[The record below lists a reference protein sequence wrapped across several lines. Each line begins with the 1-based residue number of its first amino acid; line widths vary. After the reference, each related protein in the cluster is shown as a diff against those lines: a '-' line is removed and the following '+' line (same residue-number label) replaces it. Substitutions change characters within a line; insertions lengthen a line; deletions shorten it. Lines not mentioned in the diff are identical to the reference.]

1 LPRQFQAVNFIQGLL
16 VEGRRYDLAQ
26 MNRPRQLPE
35 HERLETLR
43 RYNILDTPPD
53 RALDEL
59 TFLASQICETPIA
72 LISLIDENRQWF
84 KSKVGLD
91 AMFSARRQSFC
102 AHALNQQNALL
113 VVPDAAKDDRFS
125 SNPMVMGEP
134 GIRFYAGAP
143 LVAPNN
149 ATLGTLC
156 VIDRA
161 PRELVPAQEKSLQAL
176 ARQVVSH
183 LESQYHLGVLKHSEK
198 TLKSAFDRAAIGMAL
213 VSLEG
218 RWLKVNDALSELLGY
233 TSEEFQGKTFQEL
246 THPDDLEADLEKMKD
261 LVEGKISG
269 YRMKKRYFHKQGNM
283 VWGELSVSLV
293 KDEHGLPLYFS
304 SQVQDITEL
313 KEALAV
319 QEKLAAKALATERAK
334 SDFLAIMSHEIRTPM
349 NGVIGMAAVLAES
362 NLDEAQRDCVET
374 ITTSGEA
381 LLAVI
386 NGILDFSK
394 IESGKMTLERKKFSL
409 QKCVE
414 ESLGIFGEQI
424 RAKGLEA
431 VFLIAPDVPQDLMG
445 DPLRLRQILI
455 NLLGNAVKFTSKGEI
470 VINVE
475 VQEKSDQEYRLLFSV
490 ADTGIGI
497 SAEGQIKLFEAFQQ
511 VDTSTT
517 RKYGGSGLGLTIC
530 KKLTTLM
537 GGEMGVESVVGQ
549 GSTFSFILPMTSAS
563 EPMGSPPMARTTG
576 LLRIPTILIVD
587 SNVASR
593 KALES
598 QIRNWR
604 MVGTCASTGKE
615 ALEHLTGRS
624 FDLVIVDERLSDY
637 GAVDLAQAV
646 TAIRQIPLV
655 LLTSESVVQ
664 GQGLFQGQ
672 LRKPLKGSQLF
683 SAIAKITGAVEA
695 PAPVSEKIFEANLAE
710 AHPLR
715 ILLAEDNF
723 INQKVVLKMLAGF
736 GFHADVASNGQDALQ
751 AALGTAYDL
760 ILMDIQMPEMDGIQA
775 ATLIRAEQK
784 AASPAIIALTAE
796 ALENDEQR
804 FLSNG
809 FDGYLSKPLQ
819 VSKLKSVLLGTS
831 RRPSG

>member
-1 LPRQFQAVNFIQGLL
+1 
-16 VEGRRYDLAQ
+16 
-26 MNRPRQLPE
+26 MNRPTQLPE

-53 RALDEL
+53 RTLDEL

-72 LISLIDENRQWF
+72 LIALIDENRQWF

-102 AHALNQQNALL
+102 EHALNQHGALL

-125 SNPMVMGEP
+125 SNPLVLGEP
-134 GIRFYAGAP
+134 HIRFYAGAS

-156 VIDRA
+156 VIDRV
-161 PRELVPAQEKSLQAL
+161 PRELIPAQEKSLQAL
-176 ARQVVSH
+176 ARQVVGH
-183 LESQYHLGVLKHSEK
+183 LESQYHLGVLKYSEK
-198 TLKSAFDRAAIGMAL
+198 TLKSAFDFAAIGMAL

-218 RWLKVNDALSELLGY
+218 RWLKVNDALSALLGY

-246 THPDDLEADLEKMKD
+246 THPDDLQADLNQVKNLID
-261 LVEGKISG
+261 GKIG
-269 YRMKKRYFHKQGNM
+269 AYRMKKRYIHKQGNV
-283 VWGELSVSLV
+283 VWAELSVSLV
-293 KDEHGLPLYFS
+293 KDENGQPLYFS

-386 NGILDFSK
+386 NDILDFSK
-394 IESGKMTLERKKFSL
+394 IESGKMTLERKEFNL

-414 ESLGIFGEQI
+414 ESLAVFSQEV

-431 VFLIAPDVPQDLMG
+431 VFLIAPGVPQDLIG

-475 VQEKSDQEYRLLFSV
+475 VREKSDQEYRLLFSV

-537 GGEMGVESVVGQ
+537 GGEMRVESVVGQ

-563 EPMGSPPMARTTG
+563 EPMESPLMARTTG
-576 LLRIPTILIVD
+576 LLKIPTILIVD
-587 SNVASR
+587 SNATSR
-593 KALES
+593 RALES

-615 ALEHLTGRS
+615 ALRLLSERS

-637 GAVDLAQAV
+637 GTVDFAQAITEV
-646 TAIRQIPLV
+646 RQVPLV
-655 LLTSESVVQ
+655 LLTSESPFQ
-664 GQGLFQGQ
+664 GQDRFQAQ
-672 LRKPLKGSQLF
+672 LRKPLKVSLLF
-683 SAIAKITGAVEA
+683 AAIAKVTGAKEA
-695 PAPVSEKIFEANLAE
+695 TAAVSKKIFEANLADT
-710 AHPLR
+710 HPLR
-715 ILLAEDNF
+715 ILLAEDNL
-723 INQKVVLKMLAGF
+723 INQKVVLRMLAGF
-736 GFHADVASNGQDALQ
+736 GYNADVANNGQDALQ
-751 AALGTAYDL
+751 AALNTPYDL

-775 ATLIRAEQK
+775 ATLIRAGQK
-784 AASPAIIALTAE
+784 SSSPAIIALTAE

-804 FLSNG
+804 FLSSG

-819 VSKLKSVLLGTS
+819 VSKLKSVLVES
-831 RRPSG
+831 RPGERMKKDV

>member
-1 LPRQFQAVNFIQGLL
+1 MLNF
-16 VEGRRYDLAQ
+16 VERRFVKRGRYLWDQ
-26 MNRPRQLPE
+26 MNHPTPLPE

-43 RYNILDTPPD
+43 KYNILDTPPD
-53 RALDEL
+53 RTLDEI

-102 AHALNQQNALL
+102 DHALNQHGALF

-125 SNPMVMGEP
+125 SNPMVLGEP

-161 PRELVPAQEKSLQAL
+161 PRELIPAQQRSLQAL

-183 LESQYHLGVLKHSEK
+183 LESQYHLRILKHTEK
-198 TLKSAFDRAAIGMAL
+198 TLQSAFDRAAIGMAL

-218 RWLKVNDALSELLGY
+218 RWLKVNDSLTQLLGY
-233 TSEEFQGKTFQEL
+233 EPEELYEKTFQEL
-246 THPDDLEADLEKMKD
+246 THPDDLEADLDQVKD
-261 LVEGKISG
+261 LIEGKISG
-269 YRMKKRYFHKQGNM
+269 YRMKKRYFHKQGNV
-283 VWGELSVSLV
+283 VWAELSVSLV
-293 KDEHGLPLYFS
+293 KNEDGQPLYFS

-313 KEALAV
+313 KEALAT
-319 QEKLAAKALATERAK
+319 QENLAARALSTERAK

-349 NGVIGMAAVLAES
+349 NGVIGMATILAET

-386 NGILDFSK
+386 NDILDFSK
-394 IESGKMTLERKKFSL
+394 IESGKMTLERKKFNL

-414 ESLGIFGEQI
+414 ESLAVFGEGV

-431 VFLIAPDVPQDLMG
+431 VFLIAPDVPQDLIG

-475 VQEKSDQEYRLLFSV
+475 VHEKSGQEYRLLFSV

-497 SAEGQIKLFEAFQQ
+497 SPEGQIKLFEAFQQ

-530 KKLTTLM
+530 KRLATLM
-537 GGEMGVESVVGQ
+537 GGEMWVESVVGQ

-563 EPMGSPPMARTTG
+563 EPMELPLRSRTTG
-576 LLRIPTILIVD
+576 LLKIPTILIVD
-587 SNVASR
+587 SNATSR

-598 QIRNWR
+598 QLRNWR
-604 MVGTCASTGKE
+604 MVGTCASTGQE
-615 ALEHLTGRS
+615 ALDHLAGRS
-624 FDLVIVDERLSDY
+624 FDLVIIDERLPDY
-637 GAVDLAQAV
+637 GAQDLAQALAALRPV
-646 TAIRQIPLV
+646 RLV
-655 LLTSESVVQ
+655 LLTSESPVQ
-664 GQGLFQGQ
+664 NLALFQAQ
-672 LRKPLKGSQLF
+672 LRKPLKASQLF
-683 SAIAKITGAVEA
+683 SAIAKITGAVTL
-695 PAPVSEKIFEANLAE
+695 PSSVSEKIFDSNLAQ
-710 AHPLR
+710 ANPLR
-715 ILLAEDNF
+715 ILLAEDNL

-736 GFHADVASNGQDALQ
+736 GYLADVVNNGRDALQ
-751 AALGTAYDL
+751 AALGTPYDL

-775 ATLIRAEQK
+775 ANLIRAERNSS
-784 AASPAIIALTAE
+784 SPAMIALTAE

-804 FLSNG
+804 FLKSG

-819 VSKLKSVLLGTS
+819 VSKLKSVIVETT
-831 RRPSG
+831 RRSDG

>member
-1 LPRQFQAVNFIQGLL
+1 
-16 VEGRRYDLAQ
+16 
-26 MNRPRQLPE
+26 MNRPPHPPE

-53 RALDEL
+53 RTLDEL

-84 KSKVGLD
+84 KSNVGLN
-91 AMFSARRQSFC
+91 AMSSARKKSFC
-102 AHALNQQNALL
+102 DHALNREGALF

-125 SNPMVMGEP
+125 SNPMVLGEP
-134 GIRFYAGAP
+134 HIRFYAGAP
-143 LVAPNN
+143 LVARNN

-161 PRELVPAQEKSLQAL
+161 PRELIPAQEKSLQAL

-183 LESQYHLGVLKHSEK
+183 FESQYHLRILKHSEK
-198 TLKSAFDRAAIGMAL
+198 TLQSAFDYAAIGMAL

-233 TSEEFQGKTFQEL
+233 TSDEFQRTTFQEL
-246 THPDDLEADLEKMKD
+246 THPDDLQADLEKVKD

-269 YRMKKRYFHKQGNM
+269 YRMKKRYFHKQGNV

-293 KDEHGLPLYFS
+293 KDEDGHPLYFS

-313 KEALAV
+313 KEALAI
-319 QEKLAAKALATERAK
+319 QEKLASKALATERAK

-349 NGVIGMAAVLAES
+349 NGVIGMASILAES
-362 NLDEAQRDCVET
+362 NLDDAQRDCVET

-381 LLAVI
+381 LLALI
-386 NGILDFSK
+386 NDILDFSK
-394 IESGKMTLERKKFSL
+394 IESGKMTLEKKKFNL

-431 VFLIAPDVPQDLMG
+431 VFLIAPDVPQELMG

-455 NLLGNAVKFTSKGEI
+455 NLIGNAIKFTSKGEI

-475 VQEKSDQEYRLLFSV
+475 VQKKADQEYRLLFSV

-497 SAEGQIKLFEAFQQ
+497 SPESHAKLFDAFQQ

-537 GGEMGVESVVGQ
+537 GGDLWVESVVGS
-549 GSTFSFILPMTSAS
+549 GSTFCFVLPMLSAS
-563 EPMGSPPMARTTG
+563 EPTASPSIARTTG
-576 LLRIPTILIVD
+576 LLKIPTILIVD
-587 SNVASR
+587 SNATSR
-593 KALES
+593 TALES

-604 MVGTCASTGKE
+604 MLGTCACTGKE
-615 ALEHLTGRS
+615 ALEHLSARV
-624 FDLVIVDERLSDY
+624 FDLVVVDERLSDY
-637 GAVDLAQAV
+637 ELTDFVRAV
-646 TAIRQIPLV
+646 TEVRPVPMV
-655 LLTSESVVQ
+655 LLTAENPAQ
-664 GQGLFQGQ
+664 GQDIFQAQ
-672 LRKPLKGSQLF
+672 LRKPLKASQLF
-683 SAIAKITGAVEA
+683 AAIARVTGAKGTMA
-695 PAPVSEKIFEANLAE
+695 PASERIFDSNLAE
-710 AHPLR
+710 ANPLR
-715 ILLAEDNF
+715 ILLAEDNL

-736 GFHADVASNGQDALQ
+736 GYTADLANNGRDAVQ
-751 AALGTAYDL
+751 AALRVPYDL

-775 ATLIRAEQK
+775 AALIRAEQK
-784 AASPAIIALTAE
+784 SDSPSIIALTAE
-796 ALENDEQR
+796 ALEHDEQR

-819 VSKLKSVLLGTS
+819 VAKLKSALTNTS
-831 RRPSG
+831 HHPPQ

>member
-1 LPRQFQAVNFIQGLL
+1 
-16 VEGRRYDLAQ
+16 
-26 MNRPRQLPE
+26 MNHSTSIPE

-43 RYNILDTPPD
+43 RYNILDTPSDPT
-53 RALDEL
+53 LDEL
-59 TFLASQICETPIA
+59 TFLASQLCEAPIA

-91 AMFSARRQSFC
+91 AMLSARRLSFC
-102 AHALNQQNALL
+102 THALNRRDSLL

-125 SNPMVMGEP
+125 DNPMVIGEP

-161 PRELVPAQEKSLQAL
+161 PRELIPAQEKSLQAL
-176 ARQVVSH
+176 ARQVVNH
-183 LESQYHLGVLKHSEK
+183 LESQYHLRILKHTEK

-218 RWLKVNDALSELLGY
+218 RWFKVNDALSKLLGY
-233 TSEEFQGKTFQEL
+233 TSDEFCGRTFQDL
-246 THPDDLEADLEKMKD
+246 THPDDLQADLAQVKN
-261 LVEGKISG
+261 LIEGEIDG
-269 YRMKKRYFHKQGNM
+269 YRMKKRYFHKQGNV
-283 VWGELSVSLV
+283 VWAELSVSLV
-293 KDEHGLPLYFS
+293 KDEDGRPLYFS

-313 KEALAV
+313 KVALLA
-319 QEKLAAKALATERAK
+319 QEKLAANALATERAK

-349 NGVIGMAAVLAES
+349 NGVIGMAAILAES
-362 NLDEAQRDCVET
+362 NLDEAQRECVDT

-381 LLAVI
+381 LLEVI
-386 NGILDFSK
+386 NDILDFSK
-394 IESGKMTLERKKFSL
+394 IESGKMTLEKKKFNL
-409 QKCVE
+409 QKCIE
-414 ESLGIFGEQI
+414 EALSLFGEQV

-431 VFLIAPDVPQDLMG
+431 VFLIAPDVPQELIG

-455 NLLGNAVKFTSKGEI
+455 NLIGNAVKFTSKGEI

-475 VQEKSDQEYRLLFSV
+475 VEEKSAQEYRLLFSV
-490 ADTGIGI
+490 ADSGIGI
-497 SAEGQIKLFEAFQQ
+497 SPAGQDKLFEAFQQ

-537 GGEMGVESVVGQ
+537 GGDMRVESVVGQ
-549 GSTFSFILPMTSAS
+549 GSIFSFVLPMTSAS
-563 EPMGSPPMARTTG
+563 EPMDLPPVARTTG
-576 LLRIPTILIVD
+576 LLKIPTILIVD
-587 SNVASR
+587 SNATTR
-593 KALES
+593 KALEGHL
-598 QIRNWR
+598 RNWR
-604 MVGTCASTGKE
+604 IVGTCASTGQE
-615 ALEHLTGRS
+615 ALAHLAGRS
-624 FDLVIVDERLSDY
+624 FDLVIIDERLSDCI
-637 GAVDLAQAV
+637 AVELAETI
-646 TAIRQIPLV
+646 TAGRRVRLL
-655 LLTSESVVQ
+655 LLTSESKVQ
-664 GQGLFQGQ
+664 GQDLFQVQ
-672 LRKPLKGSQLF
+672 LRKPLKSSQLF
-683 SAIAKITGAVEA
+683 SAIARITGAVTA
-695 PAPVSEKIFEANLAE
+695 PTSVPEKVFESNLAE

-715 ILLAEDNF
+715 ILLAEDNL

-736 GFHADVASNGQDALQ
+736 GYTADVASNGRDALQ
-751 AALGTAYDL
+751 MALQAPYDL

-775 ATLIRAEQK
+775 SNLIRAEQNSE
-784 AASPAIIALTAE
+784 APAMIALTAE

-831 RRPSG
+831 RHSQR